1 MEITLEEYQK
11 VIHIEAAAMSEMLH
25 REVLPACIRY
35 SSRLADD
42 VLMKE
47 RIGIEDESVRELCRK
62 TTMLVSELT
71 DAVTALDD
79 VSSKTSDDAEEAARY
94 AVDRIVPVMGK
105 AREISDKLETIVDK
119 SFWPMPT
126 YSEILFY
133 V

>member
-1 MEITLEEYQK
+1 M
-11 VIHIEAAAMSEMLH
+11 IHIEAAAMSEMLH

-35 SSRLADD
+35 SSKLADD
-42 VLMKE
+42 VVMKE
-47 RIGIEDESVRELCRK
+47 RIGIEDESVRDLCRR
-62 TTMLVSELT
+62 TTMLIAELS
-71 DAVTALDD
+71 DAVASLDD
-79 VSSKTSDDAEEAARY
+79 VSAKTSDDAEKAARD
-94 AVDRIVPVMGK
+94 AVDRIVPAMEK